1 MTANLAQ
8 ARERSQHVHLA
19 FVDAFFGDDLHDLV
33 AAAAQFSKSPLP
45 DIRLRKLITS
55 FNK

>member
-1 MTANLAQ
+1 
-8 ARERSQHVHLA
+8 VHLA